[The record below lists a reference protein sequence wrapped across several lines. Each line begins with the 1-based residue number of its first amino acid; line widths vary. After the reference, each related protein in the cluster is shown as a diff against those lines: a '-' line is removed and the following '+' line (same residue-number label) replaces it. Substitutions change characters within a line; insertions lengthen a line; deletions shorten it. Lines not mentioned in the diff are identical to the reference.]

1 MGSKSGFTVLVAAV
15 VGAVLA
21 VGFVSFLVD
30 RLVRLFGESLTD
42 TVGELSATMG
52 LAVSGA
58 VDSVAAAVKYPNV
71 GPVVQPDR
79 NAAEDLGVTH
89 WQQVPQWDGFGEMVP
104 DPTDWDFPDV
114 GAEHDGVAMISPG
127 ADLLAEISRM
137 GNRPGG
143 V

>member
-1 MGSKSGFTVLVAAV
+1 MGSKQGFTVLVGGV

-21 VGFVSFLVD
+21 VGFVAFLVD
-30 RLVRLFGESLTD
+30 RLVRVFGESLTG

-58 VDSVAAAVKYPNV
+58 VESVAAAVRYPNV
-71 GPVVQPDR
+71 GPVVQPDH

-89 WQQVPQWDGFGEMVP
+89 WQQVPQWDGFGDMVP

-137 GNRPGG
+137 GNQPG
-143 V
+143 VM